1 MAHDGEDFLDD
12 EDVGALGELSWE
24 DELEVRFFGWSL
36 KEELVDVYFKEVDDA
51 VNVRVCLAVMGDPG
65 GELRGLAFNH
75 VLLDDLLLDLF
86 GLLLKLVADPVGK
99 FLLEDGLPLVLLLEC
114 RQGMVVMSVIGCVLH
129 LQVFEYRNEFALGTL
144 D

>member
-1 MAHDGEDFLDD
+1 MAHDGEDFLHD
-12 EDVGALGELSWE
+12 EDVGALGELSGE
-24 DELEVRFFGWSL
+24 DELEVRLFGWSL
-36 KEELVDVYFKEVDDA
+36 KKELVDVYFKQVDDA
-51 VNVRVCLAVMGDPG
+51 INVRVRLAVVRDPG

-86 GLLLKLVADPVGK
+86 GLLLKLVADPIGK